1 MKREYYAESISKF
14 LLTPV
19 EGILG
24 VLAKN
29 NDFTLIQTQRDAW
42 IEQIGILHDS
52 LKSYSGSIYFE
63 YAIPRMGRRIDVVL
77 LIEHV
82 IFVVEFK
89 VGESE
94 FTTSASDQVFDY
106 ALDLKNFH
114 ESSHDRYVA
123 PVLIATNA
131 KGVLPSIALT
141 PQNDKLLFPIKSDT
155 TQLSSVIEKVLRFVE
170 GANID
175 ANQWEA
181 GRYCPTP
188 TIIEAAIALY
198 NNHSVSEITRSDAS
212 ATNLSQTS
220 ATISEIINYSKENS
234 LKSICLVTGVPG
246 AGKTLVGLDVATKH
260 I

>member
-94 FTTSASDQVFDY
+94 FTTSASDQV
-106 ALDLKNFH
+106 
-114 ESSHDRYVA
+114 
-123 PVLIATNA
+123 
-131 KGVLPSIALT
+131 
-141 PQNDKLLFPIKSDT
+141 
-155 TQLSSVIEKVLRFVE
+155 
-170 GANID
+170 
-175 ANQWEA
+175 
-181 GRYCPTP
+181 
-188 TIIEAAIALY
+188 
-198 NNHSVSEITRSDAS
+198 
-212 ATNLSQTS
+212 
-220 ATISEIINYSKENS
+220 
-234 LKSICLVTGVPG
+234 
-246 AGKTLVGLDVATKH
+246 
-260 I
+260 